1 MNILYVLLAILIFG
15 FLIFVHEL
23 GHYLAARVAGVK
35 ILEFAIGMGPKIAS
49 FVSKK
54 SGIRYSLRLLPIG
67 GFVNMEGEG
76 EYANPTAEKEEIA
89 PEDAGIEVVEPEK
102 KPEDDDPRSY
112 KNKPAWVKILI
123 LLAGPL
129 MNILVGFIITFIMI
143 LTVRTADGQIYLS
156 SNTIH
161 SFHSGAVSAET
172 GLLDGDTIV
181 KVGGVS
187 VHTGQELAYEISMQ
201 GKKAEIY
208 EQQIGFDTIIQRD
221 VVKLDI
227 TVVRNGETVVLK
239 DVAFPADSNKG
250 ILFGSPDFYVLAEEP
265 TVGNVIKQSWFRSLS
280 SVKMVWDSLIG
291 IITGRFGISS
301 VSGPVG
307 ATQVITEAAKSGSYM
322 LLYIF
327 SVIAMNLGVINLF
340 PFLPLDGG
348 HIVFALYE
356 LIARKPAPKKVEEI
370 CQLVGVALLFGLMII
385 ITVKDVINLF

>member
-1 MNILYVLLAILIFG
+1 MNILYILLAVLIFG

-23 GHYLAARVAGVK
+23 GHYTAARIAGVK
-35 ILEFAIGMGPKIAS
+35 IIEFSIGMGPKLFA
-49 FVSKK
+49 VTSKK
-54 SGIRYSLRLLPIG
+54 TGIKYSLRLFPIG

-76 EYANPTAEKEEIA
+76 EYSNPTADKAE
-89 PEDAGIEVVEPEK
+89 EDAGIEVVEPEE
-102 KPEDDDPRSY
+102 KPDDNDPRSY

-123 LLAGPL
+123 LLSGPL
-129 MNILVGFIITFIMI
+129 MNIIVGFIITFIMV

-161 SFHSGAVSAET
+161 SFQSGAVSAET
-172 GLLDGDTIV
+172 GLMEGDVIL

-201 GKKAEIY
+201 GKSAEVY

-221 VVKLDI
+221 IVKLDL
-227 TVVRNGETVVLK
+227 TVRRGGETVVLK
-239 DVAFPADSNKG
+239 DVAFPADSNGG
-250 ILFGSPDFYVLAEEP
+250 ILFGSPDFYVFAEVP
-265 TVGNVIKQSWFRSLS
+265 NFGNVIKQSWFRSLS
-280 SVKMVWDSLIG
+280 SVKMVWDSLAG
-291 IITGRFGISS
+291 IVTGRFGISS

-307 ATQVITEAAKSGSYM
+307 AAQVITEAAKTSSYM

-327 SVIAMNLGVINLF
+327 SVIAMNLGVVNLF

-356 LIARKPAPKKVEEI
+356 LIARKPAPKKAEEI
-370 CQLVGVALLFGLMII
+370 CQLIGVVAMFGLMIV
-385 ITVKDVINLF
+385 ITVKDIVNLF

>member
-1 MNILYVLLAILIFG
+1 MNILYILLAILIFG

-129 MNILVGFIITFIMI
+129 MNMLVGFIITFIMI

-161 SFHSGAVSAET
+161 
-172 GLLDGDTIV
+172 
-181 KVGGVS
+181 
-187 VHTGQELAYEISMQ
+187 
-201 GKKAEIY
+201 
-208 EQQIGFDTIIQRD
+208 
-221 VVKLDI
+221 
-227 TVVRNGETVVLK
+227 
-239 DVAFPADSNKG
+239 
-250 ILFGSPDFYVLAEEP
+250 
-265 TVGNVIKQSWFRSLS
+265 
-280 SVKMVWDSLIG
+280 
-291 IITGRFGISS
+291 
-301 VSGPVG
+301 
-307 ATQVITEAAKSGSYM
+307 
-322 LLYIF
+322 
-327 SVIAMNLGVINLF
+327 
-340 PFLPLDGG
+340 
-348 HIVFALYE
+348 
-356 LIARKPAPKKVEEI
+356 
-370 CQLVGVALLFGLMII
+370 
-385 ITVKDVINLF
+385 